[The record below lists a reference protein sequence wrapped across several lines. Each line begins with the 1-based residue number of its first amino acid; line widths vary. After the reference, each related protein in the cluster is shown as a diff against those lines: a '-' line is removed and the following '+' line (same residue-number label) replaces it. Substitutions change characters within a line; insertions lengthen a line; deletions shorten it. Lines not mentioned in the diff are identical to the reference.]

1 MSKGF
6 RVTTTGGFWA
16 ALACFWLLDEWDLLP
31 PFLLASALHEAAH
44 LGVLSLLHVPV
55 SALELRAGGAVIRAQ
70 LRSEMREAWAIAAG
84 PGVNLLLAAL
94 FFRAWPLF
102 SLCNLTLG
110 FCNLLPLSMLDGG
123 KLCALL
129 LPCWLGSTG
138 ETVCQILH
146 WLTLFSLVICGVWA
160 TCVLHYG
167 LLPVLLAGI
176 FLWKLPNPL
185 AKPGE
190 GW

>member
-1 MSKGF
+1 MSRGF
-6 RVTTTGGFWA
+6 RVTATGGFWA

-44 LGVLSLLHVPV
+44 LGVLALLRVPV
-55 SALELRAGGAVIRAQ
+55 LALELRAGGAVIRAQ
-70 LRSEMREAWAIAAG
+70 LRSEQREAWAIAAG
-84 PGVNLLLAAL
+84 PAVNLLLAAL
-94 FFRAWPLF
+94 FRRAWPLF

-110 FCNLLPLSMLDGG
+110 CCNLLPLAMLDGG
-123 KLCALL
+123 RLCALL
-129 LPCWLGSTG
+129 LPELLGRAG
-138 ETVCQILH
+138 ETACQLLH
-146 WLTLFSLVICGVWA
+146 WLTLASLVICAVWA
-160 TCVLHYG
+160 TCALHYG
-167 LLPVLLAGI
+167 LLPVLLAGF